1 LKWKTSDEILRNKKS
16 FENLSEI
23 ATLVARY
30 NVLESMYRQ
39 WPGMSLESNYE
50 NSLIELCVHVLR
62 YLDLALFA
70 RLDAGRQPFEAYLE
84 VLMVKIREADVACRG
99 FSVTIVN
106 TDESEGGERKVED
119 VSADEVDSDSTE
131 LGGGVVDDLVEI
143 VPAIVTANGS

>member
-70 RLDAGRQPFEAYLE
+70 RLDAGRQPFESYLE

-143 VPAIVTANGS
+143 VPAIVTTNGS